1 MEKTGVLSRLFF
13 IFVKILN
20 MLPTF
25 QSSHQASE
33 VFAQV
38 NAFIQQEGYE
48 IASYDFDRPWGGFF
62 VLQEDQAAKFANQ
75 FFPSVDFD
83 SIQITQ
89 KLSPKF
95 LVVAPNKRLSWQYHF
110 RRAELWSV
118 TSGPVGV
125 AISDTDEQSR
135 PDTYQVDDII
145 TLPIGT
151 RHRLVGLD
159 QWGIVAEIWQHTDVA
174 NPSDESDIVRLQD
187 DYGRSS

>member
-1 MEKTGVLSRLFF
+1 MEKTGDVSRLFF
-13 IFVKILN
+13 IFVKRSN
-20 MLPTF
+20 MPLSLTDPTRIF
-25 QSSHQASE
+25 QE
-33 VFAQV
+33 VES
-38 NAFIQQEGYE
+38 FIKANGYV
-48 IASYDFDRPWGGFF
+48 IVDQDHTRPWGGFF
-62 VLQEDQAAKFANQ
+62 VLQEDQAAQFAAQ

-125 AISDTDEQSR
+125 AISATDEQTL
-135 PDTYQVDDII
+135 PDTYQVADII

-159 QWGIVAEIWQHTDVA
+159 QWGVVAEIWQHTDA
-174 NPSDESDIVRLQD
+174 GNPSDESDIVRLQD
-187 DYGRSS
+187 DFGRLSI